1 MTKAQGRK
9 GNPDSSTS
17 SFTGQPGEKQ
27 FDNMI
32 THFVRCFIIMFIEIP
47 LAVCFIKCFIICF
60 PKWTDQPIN
69 QLTERPSDRP
79 DQPSKS
85 VSQFWLSIDSKSNIQ
100 GRNRIQLGAYQ
111 IGKRCRSF
119 MLVEYTFGLQP
130 NGNDIQYNTEICFQ
144 RGMCVSLVHLINVRR
159 KLEFTDCVI
168 SQGH

>member
-1 MTKAQGRK
+1 MERAASLRQQLLSSSTYDQHQWSGLEATKMTKAQGRK

-100 GRNRIQLGAYQ
+100 GRNRI
-111 IGKRCRSF
+111 
-119 MLVEYTFGLQP
+119 
-130 NGNDIQYNTEICFQ
+130 
-144 RGMCVSLVHLINVRR
+144 
-159 KLEFTDCVI
+159 
-168 SQGH
+168 